1 VHVEGVD
8 GAAADGSGD
17 GDEVAAQVVV
27 GVADLAPKRVHTQ
40 PPAGRYRCRVAADPD
55 EQQVVVDVAG
65 AEDGGLRMRPGDDR
79 PAEDGPY
86 PGLQQADS
94 SAYHDAYAYHDAAV
108 DGPTQLSRL
117 VGLPDGGAPRAL
129 AP

>member
-1 VHVEGVD
+1 
-8 GAAADGSGD
+8 
-17 GDEVAAQVVV
+17 
-27 GVADLAPKRVHTQ
+27 
-40 PPAGRYRCRVAADPD
+40 VAADP

-65 AEDGGLRMRPGDDR
+65 AEDGGLRVRPGDDR

-86 PGLQQADS
+86 LAFNRPTYS
-94 SAYHDAYAYHDAAV
+94 SAYHDANAYHDAAV

-117 VGLPDGGAPRAL
+117 VGLPDRGAPRAL